1 MKKLFLLVS
10 LIFVSTAVMA
20 QEKNAEWGT
29 MKDNTLTMTE
39 IPPVWKG
46 CSGGGAALK
55 SCFNSN
61 LSQHIAKNFKYPMDA
76 YKKNIQGKVVVTFM
90 MNEKGLPEIT
100 NITGG
105 EKILQDEARRIV
117 MLIPQAEKPGMLG
130 GKPRAIKYTVPFNF
144 KTGK

>member
-1 MKKLFLLVS
+1 MKKILVLLS
-10 LIFVSTAVMA
+10 LIFISTASLA
-20 QEKNAEWGT
+20 QEKDPEWGT

-46 CSGGGAALK
+46 CTGNSVKLK
-55 SCFNSN
+55 SCFNNN
-61 LSQHIAKNFKYPMDA
+61 LNQHIAKNFKYPSEA
-76 YKKNIQGKVVVTFM
+76 YKNNIQGRVVVTFKI
-90 MNEKGLPEIT
+90 NEKGLPEIT